1 MKTMVFL
8 CCILVLAAVQLS
20 WGRDKEFI
28 ETQIRRWN
36 EEIRKNP
43 KDFET
48 MAAIGSAYGK
58 LSQHQKA
65 IEYFQKA
72 IDINPSYADA
82 YLGMAAAYGFLGRLD
97 DKIAACRKAISLK
110 PDSAE
115 AYANLGSALGKA
127 GKYKESIQA
136 LREAIRLKPDFAD
149 AHFALG
155 LAYLASGDPSL
166 ALKQS
171 KRLEQIAP
179 GLGKQLRDIIDNV
192 NKGTIR

>member
-1 MKTMVFL
+1 MKNMLIL
-8 CCILVLAAVQLS
+8 CCILLLVTVQFAS
-20 WGRDKEFI
+20 GQDKEFI
-28 ETQIRRWN
+28 EAQIRRWN
-36 EEIRKNP
+36 KEITNNP

-58 LSQHQKA
+58 LGQHQRA

-72 IDINPSYADA
+72 IETNPSYADA

-97 DKIAACRKAISLK
+97 DKIVACRKAISLK
-110 PDSAE
+110 SDSAE
-115 AYANLGSALGKA
+115 AYGNLGSALGKA
-127 GKYKESIQA
+127 GRYKESVQV

-155 LAYLASGDPSL
+155 LAYLSSGDRGL

-171 KRLEQIAP
+171 KRLEQIDAA
-179 GLGKQLRDIIDNV
+179 LAKQLRDIIDSV
-192 NKGTIR
+192 IKGGRR